1 MNEEMAMLIIFVPS
15 FLFGIALLGFILSDS
30 KKYKNNQSSEKKKKL
45 IYTISFVG
53 CSICS
58 LLCFVF

>member
-30 KKYKNNQSSEKKKKL
+30 KKYKNNKSAERKKRN
-45 IYTISFVG
+45 
-53 CSICS
+53 
-58 LLCFVF
+58 